1 MMAGMNT
8 IFSKINP
15 ILDWTTKLA
24 GTNLLW
30 VLFNLPVFYL
40 TLLLYFAK
48 DETQVIMLAITIA
61 ALSPFIFFPA
71 TTALF
76 GVIRKWV
83 LKEEVDILRF
93 YWKYY
98 KENFKRSITGGLVLT
113 LFWSIL
119 VVDFYYFQT
128 HSMLKYLFLLLLAWL
143 FLFTQYF
150 FASTVHTETKLLQS
164 IKNSFILSIV
174 NPVYSFGIVIIN
186 IGILYISINQLT
198 FLLPFFCGSLIA
210 FLTFS
215 GYLKVLGNV
224 MVLQM
229 KSF

>member
-1 MMAGMNT
+1 MNT

-15 ILDWTTKLA
+15 IFEWTTKLA

-48 DETQVIMLAITIA
+48 DETQFIMLAITIA
-61 ALSPFIFFPA
+61 VLAPFIFFPA

-76 GVIRKWV
+76 GVIRKLM
-83 LKEEVDILRF
+83 LKEEIDIIRF

-98 KENFKRSITGGLVLT
+98 IENYKRSITGGLVLT

-128 HSMLKYLFLLLLAWL
+128 PSLLKYLFLFLLAWL
-143 FLFTQYF
+143 FLFTQFF

-164 IKNSFILSIV
+164 IKNSLILSIV
-174 NPVYSFGIVIIN
+174 NPFYSFGIVTIN
-186 IGILYISINQLT
+186 IVILYISINQST
-198 FLLPFFCGSLIA
+198 FLLPFFSGSLIA
-210 FLTFS
+210 FLSFS
-215 GYLKVLGNV
+215 GYLKILGNV
-224 MVLQM
+224 MELQK
-229 KSF
+229 KSS